1 MISLNVSKMAL
12 IAFFTVLLFAAA
24 LLSYHDASAWEGAG
38 SGGSDI
44 TAGTVADEGGGGS
57 GEGSHHDEGA
67 GHEEGENGSDLP
79 HVHSDTGSGHSHVH
93 KEGEKDDECL
103 TCQEY
108 WHEPWRISEQSLV
121 WLKIKTFKI
130 FIFVLIC
137 YLYLKR
143 KALLSLFS
151 GRKGSG
157 RQS

>member
-1 MISLNVSKMAL
+1 MMMPLNVSRMAL
-12 IAFFTVLLFAAA
+12 IAFLTVLLFAAA
-24 LLSYHDASAWEGAG
+24 LLSCPAVTAREGAG
-38 SGGSDI
+38 LGAGSAAFD
-44 TAGTVADEGGGGS
+44 TVADEGGGS
-57 GEGSHHDEGA
+57 GEGPHHDEGA
-67 GHEEGENGSDLP
+67 GHDKEENSPDLP
-79 HVHSDTGSGHSHVH
+79 HVHSETGAGHSHAH
-93 KEGEKDDECL
+93 KEGEKDDECM

-121 WLKIKTFKI
+121 WVKAKTFKI